1 MRSVWIRLL
10 FLGVA
15 LCSVVLQVAP
25 ADAQPAAVPPSMYNG
40 STDKRII
47 ASQLR
52 LADEWGRKALAGL
65 QAAPRD
71 ASVPLDEDV
80 IKAARATY
88 GLIRAARHGLGTAIE
103 NQKYPDPM
111 DQLSYKRLDSAW
123 NLSRYPVDAS
133 SWAGIP
139 REEYLDESVQK
150 LSRALQ
156 LVGQALV
163 LLP

>member
-1 MRSVWIRLL
+1 MSCLRIGLL

-15 LCSVVLQVAP
+15 LCSVALQVAP
-25 ADAQPAAVPPSMYNG
+25 AHAQSAAVPPSMYNG
-40 STDKRII
+40 STDRRII

-52 LADEWGRKALAGL
+52 LADEMGRRALAGL

-88 GLIRAARHGLGTAIE
+88 GLIRAARHGLGTSIE
-103 NQKYPDPM
+103 NQKYPDPI
-111 DQLSYKRLDSAW
+111 DQLSYKRLDNAW
-123 NLSRYPVDAS
+123 NLSRYPVDAI

-139 REEYLDESVQK
+139 REEYLNESVQN

-156 LVGQALV
+156 LVGQALI